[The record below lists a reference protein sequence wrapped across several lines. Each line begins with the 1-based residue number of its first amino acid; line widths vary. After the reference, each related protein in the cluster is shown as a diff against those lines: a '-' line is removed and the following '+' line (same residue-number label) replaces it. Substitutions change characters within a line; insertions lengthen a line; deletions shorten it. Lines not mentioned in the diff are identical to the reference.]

1 MQPLLDG
8 TNLLPTYLKKITNNK
23 TVNTKFSWEKRNGTF
38 NDMQDRRKSA
48 LELVKYVRQT
58 RIKGEE
64 ITLIRHSHGG
74 NVAIQAAKIFYEQ
87 TGESV
92 NVITI
97 ATPTYESK
105 KTEMAED
112 PNTSLG
118 KKAINDHIHIYNSV
132 DGVQGKLAG
141 RKTYDNNK
149 TKNIKIDVSSIYGKS
164 EWVDAHS
171 FDVDNPQL
179 IEKQMKDVKLKPV
192 IK

>member
-1 MQPLLDG
+1 
-8 TNLLPTYLKKITNNK
+8 
-23 TVNTKFSWEKRNGTF
+23 
-38 NDMQDRRKSA
+38 
-48 LELVKYVRQT
+48 
-58 RIKGEE
+58 
-64 ITLIRHSHGG
+64 
-74 NVAIQAAKIFYEQ
+74 
-87 TGESV
+87 
-92 NVITI
+92 
-97 ATPTYESK
+97 
-105 KTEMAED
+105 MAED

-118 KKAINDHIHIYNSV
+118 RKAINDHIHIYNSV

-141 RKTYDNNK
+141 GKTYDSNK